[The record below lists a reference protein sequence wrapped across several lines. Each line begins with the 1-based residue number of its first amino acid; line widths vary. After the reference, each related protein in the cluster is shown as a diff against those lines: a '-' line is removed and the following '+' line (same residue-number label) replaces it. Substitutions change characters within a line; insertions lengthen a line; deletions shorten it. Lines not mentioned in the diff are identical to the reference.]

1 MYAAEKGYLE
11 LVDQLLTNKAN
22 AQIIDKYRKNALYY
36 SIDNKNSGENIDV
49 ICKLCQ
55 HKSDINII
63 TNENMTPLM
72 KAVEKGYESIVEFLL
87 KNKADI
93 GFVRNSTS
101 IN

>member
-49 ICKLCQ
+49 ICKLSQ
-55 HKSDINII
+55 HKSDINIV
-63 TNENMTPLM
+63 TDENMTPLM

-93 GFVRNSTS
+93 SFVRNSTS